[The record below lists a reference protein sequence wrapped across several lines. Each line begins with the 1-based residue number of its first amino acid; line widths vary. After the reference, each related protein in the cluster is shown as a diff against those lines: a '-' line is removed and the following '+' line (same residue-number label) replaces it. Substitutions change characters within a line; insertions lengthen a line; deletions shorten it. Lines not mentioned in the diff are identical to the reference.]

1 MSHTDDVIEI
11 GLQIFFGLIGLLF
24 AVAAIHYRE
33 SLCSVLLR
41 RYREQPVQCKPKS
54 SPYCISGVLT
64 TVPDYELEAGCVET
78 EQVRQLGHGTCGM
91 SICCSRSL
99 PPSYDA
105 ADEADKGCE
114 TVGCGKM
121 ENRDVEYDPICP
133 AASADG
139 RQ

>member
-41 RYREQPVQCKPKS
+41 RYREQPVQCKPKTN
-54 SPYCISGVLT
+54 PYYISEVLT
-64 TVPDYELEAGCVET
+64 SVPDYELEAGCIET

-105 ADEADKGCE
+105 ADKGCE
-114 TVGCGKM
+114 TVGCEKM
-121 ENRDVEYDPICP
+121 ENRDMEYDDIFP

-139 RQ
+139 R